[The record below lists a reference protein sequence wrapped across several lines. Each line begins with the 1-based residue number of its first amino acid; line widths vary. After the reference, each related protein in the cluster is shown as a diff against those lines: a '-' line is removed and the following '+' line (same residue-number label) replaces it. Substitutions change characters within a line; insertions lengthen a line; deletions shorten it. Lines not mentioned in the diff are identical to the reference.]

1 MFGSDNEKI
10 VTKDISV
17 VPGSTSPSV
26 TEEDNELESTRNE
39 KNIETST
46 TIPEDGN
53 LKFNESFHADE
64 NQQAAKEPVIK
75 STESLNTDAKQKV
88 NVPNNNTGVGKN
100 NTQNVNTSTDQ
111 LKQEDTVKEVS
122 DEQEK
127 EYEVPMECWPKY
139 Q

>member
-1 MFGSDNEKI
+1 M
-10 VTKDISV
+10 
-17 VPGSTSPSV
+17 
-26 TEEDNELESTRNE
+26 
-39 KNIETST
+39 ETST

-88 NVPNNNTGVGKN
+88 NVPNNNPDVGKN
-100 NTQNVNTSTDQ
+100 NTQNANTSTDQ
-111 LKQEDTVKEVS
+111 LKEEDTVKEVS

>member
-1 MFGSDNEKI
+1 M
-10 VTKDISV
+10 
-17 VPGSTSPSV
+17 
-26 TEEDNELESTRNE
+26 
-39 KNIETST
+39 
-46 TIPEDGN
+46 
-53 LKFNESFHADE
+53 KFNESFHADE

-88 NVPNNNTGVGKN
+88 NVPNNNPDVGKN
-100 NTQNVNTSTDQ
+100 NTQNANTSTDQ
-111 LKQEDTVKEVS
+111 LKEEDTVKEVS